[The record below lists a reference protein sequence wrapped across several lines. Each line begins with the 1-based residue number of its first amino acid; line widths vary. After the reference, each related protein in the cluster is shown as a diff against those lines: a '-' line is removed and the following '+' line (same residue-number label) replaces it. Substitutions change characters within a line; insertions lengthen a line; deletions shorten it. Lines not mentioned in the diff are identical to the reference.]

1 MRGAIR
7 EQPSR
12 RTVGT
17 DERQGSKGRRAA
29 QRAADA
35 QLYSSFET
43 CLPRRGAL
51 RFLDHHH
58 MGRPFEPHELDE
70 IRRFCS
76 CWTSR
81 EHAFSDR
88 RLERLRRALLKR
100 GADYLKAVDELTE
113 LGPDGL
119 RTVPRVWL
127 DEDVA
132 RFDAAVYRLNRLADR
147 VVRCYRRLRRL
158 ARSRLPLK
166 DTG

>member
-1 MRGAIR
+1 MGADQRQGLR
-7 EQPSR
+7 ERRDAR
-12 RTVGT
+12 RT
-17 DERQGSKGRRAA
+17 
-29 QRAADA
+29 ADA
-35 QLYSSFET
+35 TLFSSFET

-58 MGRPFEPHELDE
+58 MGQPFEPHELDE

-81 EHAFSDR
+81 EHRFHDC
-88 RLERLRRALLKR
+88 RLERLRRALLRR
-100 GADYLKAVDELTE
+100 GAEYLSAVDELTE
-113 LGPDGL
+113 VGPDGL

-147 VVRCYRRLRRL
+147 VVRCYARLRRL
-158 ARSRLPLK
+158 AKLRLPQAE
-166 DTG
+166 TR